1 MDISLEQ
8 WNETIAGLYDA
19 ILQPDLLSSAVATAN
34 QALDSDFCHLLG
46 VTPQGEVA
54 LNIVTAPSY
63 QTAIADYRDY
73 YVGIDPR
80 RQFAD
85 SQPVGATYRCSSLFT
100 PKFVD
105 RNEFYQDFLKPHGL
119 RYIIGACLH
128 RSDRMSVYAAF
139 NHVNGRAE
147 FTDEEHKFFGLL
159 NSHLGKVITAID
171 RTRPVS
177 TALSLGEHALEAM
190 QVGLMGVAASGVITY
205 ANAQAKT
212 GLAAL
217 ALARDGTGR
226 LAEGS
231 PCRLLVQQVLA
242 DGMPHAL
249 RLFDSNLAPQF
260 VTALPAPADTGS
272 APSGELS
279 AERTA
284 VVLILNT
291 PGESGPRPS
300 HLVEWFG
307 LSGAESRLAHALA
320 SGHSIEQ
327 YAITYSISVA
337 TARTQL
343 RSILKKTGVSR
354 QQELVRLLASLPTV

>member
-8 WNETIAGLYDA
+8 WDETIAALYDA
-19 ILQPDLLSSAVATAN
+19 ILQPELLSSAVARVN

-54 LNIVTAPSY
+54 LNIVTTPSY
-63 QTAIADYRDY
+63 QPAIADYRDY

-105 RNEFYQDFLKPHGL
+105 RSEFYQDFLKPHGL

-139 NHVNGRAE
+139 NHINGRPE
-147 FTDEEHKFFGLL
+147 FTDEEHKFFSLL
-159 NSHLGKVITAID
+159 NTHLGKVITAID
-171 RTRPVS
+171 RARPVS
-177 TALSLGEHALEAM
+177 TAFTLGEHALEAM
-190 QVGLMGVAASGVITY
+190 QIGLMGLAANGVITY

-212 GLAAL
+212 ELAAL

-242 DGMPHAL
+242 DGMPHGL
-249 RLFDSNLAPQF
+249 RLFDSNSVPRF
-260 VTALPAPADTGS
+260 VTALPAPADIGG
-272 APSGELS
+272 ARPEELS
-279 AERTA
+279 SERTA
-284 VVLILNT
+284 VIFIFNK
-291 PGESGPRPS
+291 PGQTGPRPT
-300 HLVEWFG
+300 HLKEWFG
-307 LSGAESRLAHALA
+307 LSGAESRLANALA
-320 SGHSIEQ
+320 AGHSIEQ
-327 YAITYSISVA
+327 YALTYSISVA